1 MSTGGVNAPVLSFG
15 VADSPTWNPELDD
28 ALVVRRIRQETAD
41 VKTFVLAPTAPI
53 RFAYE
58 PGQFI
63 TLDLDIDGAR
73 INRCYTLSSSP
84 TRPDVVSITVKRV
97 PAGPVSNY
105 LHDRIAPGA
114 VLRAVGPMG
123 EFTCARRPGQKY
135 LFLSGGSG
143 VTPVMSMARAHF
155 DLATGA
161 DIVFLHSARTPA
173 DVIFRRELEYMAA
186 HEPAFRFAAICEA
199 DAPFE
204 SWHGLRGRLSRA
216 HLDAVAPD
224 FLDREV
230 YVCGPSPYMAG
241 VRDLL
246 REAGFD
252 MTRHHEESFVF
263 AELACAEPEGAAG
276 AAQGV
281 EPARTFKVTFS
292 KSGRVIDCPADM
304 NVLEAARR
312 AGLRLPSSCTKG
324 LCGTCKSKLVE
335 GAVDMKHGG
344 GIRQREIDA
353 GMVLI
358 CCSKP
363 TTDLVIER

>member
-1 MSTGGVNAPVLSFG
+1 VNAPVFSFG
-15 VADSPTWNPELDD
+15 AVASPFWDSDRDD

-41 VKTFVLAPTAPI
+41 VKTFVLAPAPPT

-58 PGQFI
+58 PGQFV
-63 TLDLDIDGAR
+63 TFEFEIDGTR

-97 PAGPVSNY
+97 PGGPVSNY
-105 LHDRIAPGA
+105 LHDRIAPGSA
-114 VLRAVGPMG
+114 LRAVGPMG
-123 EFTCARRPGQKY
+123 DFTCARRPGQKY

-143 VTPVMSMARAHF
+143 ITPVMSMARAHY
-155 DLATGA
+155 DLGTGA

-173 DVIFRRELEYMAA
+173 DIIFRRELEHMAA
-186 HEPAFRFAAICEA
+186 REPAFRFAAICEA

-204 SWHGLRGRLSRA
+204 PWHGLRGRLSRA
-216 HLDAVAPD
+216 HLETVAPD
-224 FLDREV
+224 FLEREI
-230 YVCGPSPYMAG
+230 YLCGPAPYMAG
-241 VRDLL
+241 VRNLL
-246 REAGFD
+246 RDAGFD
-252 MTRHHEESFVF
+252 AARCHEESFDF
-263 AELACAEPEGAAG
+263 AELAATEPEIAAE
-276 AAQGV
+276 AAQEI
-281 EPARTFKVTFS
+281 EPARAFKVAFR
-292 KSGRVIDCPADM
+292 KSGRVIDCPSDM
-304 NVLEAARR
+304 HILEAARR

-324 LCGTCKSKLVE
+324 LCGACKSKLVE

-363 TTDLVIER
+363 TSDLVIER

>member
-1 MSTGGVNAPVLSFG
+1 VNAPSLSFG
-15 VADSPTWNPELDD
+15 AATSPAWNPDSDD
-28 ALVVRRIRQETAD
+28 ALVVRRVRQETAD
-41 VKTFVLAPTAPI
+41 VKTFVLAPAAPT

-58 PGQFI
+58 PGQFM
-63 TLDLDIDGAR
+63 TFEFEIDGAR

-84 TRPDVVSITVKRV
+84 TRPDAVSITVKRV
-97 PAGPVSNY
+97 PGGPVSNY

-114 VLRAVGPMG
+114 ALRAVGPMG
-123 EFTCARRPGQKY
+123 DFTCVRRPEQNY

-173 DVIFRRELEYMAA
+173 DIIFRRELEHMAA
-186 HEPAFRFAAICEA
+186 REPAFRFAAICEA

-204 SWHGLRGRLSRA
+204 PWHGLRGRLSRA
-216 HLDAVAPD
+216 HLEAIAPD
-224 FLDREV
+224 FLEREV
-230 YVCGPSPYMAG
+230 YVCGPRPYMAG
-241 VRDLL
+241 LRDLL

-252 MTRHHEESFVF
+252 MTHHHEESFDF
-263 AELACAEPEGAAG
+263 AELAPEQPEATAEAV
-276 AAQGV
+276 QDV
-281 EPARTFKVTFS
+281 EPARAFKVTFR
-292 KSGRVIDCPADM
+292 KTGRVVDCPTDM
-304 NVLEAARR
+304 YILEAARR

-358 CCSKP
+358 CCSRP
-363 TTDLVIER
+363 TSDLVIER

>member
-1 MSTGGVNAPVLSFG
+1 VNAHTLSFG
-15 VADSPTWNPELDD
+15 AAASPAWNPDHDD

-41 VKTFVLAPTAPI
+41 VKTFVLAPTSPT

-63 TLDLDIDGAR
+63 TLDLEVDGAR

-84 TRPDVVSITVKRV
+84 TRPDAVSITVKRV
-97 PAGPVSNY
+97 QGGPVSNY

-123 EFTCARRPGQKY
+123 GFTCGGLPGQKF

-143 VTPVMSMARAHF
+143 VTPLMSMARTHF

-173 DVIFRRELEYMAA
+173 DIIFRRELEHMAA
-186 HEPAFRFAAICEA
+186 REPALRFAAICEA
-199 DAPFE
+199 DAPCE
-204 SWHGLRGRLSRA
+204 PWHGLRGRLSRA
-216 HLDAVAPD
+216 HLEAVAPD
-224 FLDREV
+224 FMEREV
-230 YVCGPSPYMAG
+230 YVCGPRPYMAG
-241 VRDLL
+241 VRDIL

-252 MTRHHEESFVF
+252 MTRHHEESFDF
-263 AELACAEPEGAAG
+263 AELAASDPEVAAEAVG
-276 AAQGV
+276 GV
-281 EPARTFKVTFS
+281 ESERAFKVAFR
-292 KSGRVIDCPADM
+292 KSGRVIDCAADM

-335 GAVDMKHGG
+335 GAVDMRHGG

-358 CCSKP
+358 CCSRP
-363 TTDLVIER
+363 TSDLVIER

>member
-1 MSTGGVNAPVLSFG
+1 MRSGAVNAHVLSFG
-15 VADSPTWNPELDD
+15 AAVPPTWNPDQDD

-41 VKTFVLAPTAPI
+41 VKTFVLAPDAPT

-58 PGQFI
+58 PGQFV
-63 TLDLDIDGAR
+63 TFEFEIDGAR

-84 TRPDVVSITVKRV
+84 TRPGAVSITVKRV
-97 PAGPVSNY
+97 PGGPVSNY
-105 LHDRIAPGA
+105 LHDRIAPGET
-114 VLRAVGPMG
+114 LRAVGPMG
-123 EFTCARRPGQKY
+123 DFTCARRPGQKY

-143 VTPVMSMARAHF
+143 ITPVMSMARAHF

-161 DIVFLHSARTPA
+161 DIVFVHSARTPA
-173 DVIFRRELEYMAA
+173 DIIFRRELEHMAA
-186 HEPAFRFAAICEA
+186 SEPAFRFAAICEA

-204 SWHGLRGRLSRA
+204 PWHGLLGRLSRA
-216 HLDAVAPD
+216 HLEAVAPD
-224 FLDREV
+224 FRKREV
-230 YVCGPSPYMAG
+230 YVCGPGPYMAG

-252 MTRHHEESFVF
+252 MDRHHEESFVF
-263 AELACAEPEGAAG
+263 AELAAGELETPAEAVPHVAA
-276 AAQGV
+276 
-281 EPARTFKVTFS
+281 ARTFKVKFR

-304 NVLEAARR
+304 YVLEAARR

-363 TTDLVIER
+363 TNDLVIER

>member
-1 MSTGGVNAPVLSFG
+1 VNAPILSFG
-15 VADSPTWNPELDD
+15 AVALPAWDSDRDD

-41 VKTFVLAPTAPI
+41 VKTFVLAPEAPT

-58 PGQFI
+58 PGQFA
-63 TLDLDIDGAR
+63 TFEFEIDGAR

-84 TRPDVVSITVKRV
+84 TRPDAVSITVKRV
-97 PAGPVSNY
+97 PGGPVSNY

-123 EFTCARRPGQKY
+123 DFTCVRRPAEKY

-143 VTPVMSMARAHF
+143 VTPVMAMARAHF

-161 DIVFLHSARTPA
+161 NIVFLHSARTPA
-173 DVIFRRELEYMAA
+173 DIIFRRELEHMAA
-186 HEPAFRFAAICEA
+186 REPTFRFAAICKA

-204 SWHGLRGRLSRA
+204 PWHGLRGRLSRA
-216 HLDAVAPD
+216 HLEAVAPD
-224 FLDREV
+224 FREREV
-230 YVCGPSPYMAG
+230 YVCGPGPYMAG
-241 VRDLL
+241 VRELL
-246 REAGFD
+246 REAGVD
-252 MTRHHEESFVF
+252 MARCHEESFLF
-263 AELACAEPEGAAG
+263 ADLAAAEPEASAE
-276 AAQGV
+276 AVTDVA
-281 EPARTFKVTFS
+281 PARAFKVTFR

-335 GAVDMKHGG
+335 GAVDMRHGG

-363 TTDLVIER
+363 TNDLVIER